1 MTTTKTA
8 PRGAHLVGSV
18 PLSSA
23 EEVFRT
29 IAAELPDHVRRIPDG
44 ETGDRQQWVQFQLET
59 LARLPELELV
69 ANVVPGMGELPPT
82 LRRRDGVAV
91 NDVDFGDLG
100 YARQAQASWETF
112 QMLQAEG
119 VIAPGVR
126 FQVSMPTPL
135 ANATAWLQSDPEFE
149 ALRDRYI
156 AALMGELDQIVAT
169 IPNDRLAIQWDVCF
183 ELLMF
188 EGWMPFPAG
197 VDRDW
202 IADHLVT
209 ISDAVPADVQL
220 GYHLCFGDF
229 GHEHVAQPTDA
240 GRISELVGSFINR
253 VGRPVNWVHLPV
265 PIDRDDEA
273 YFTPLKD
280 LALPDETELYIGLL
294 HFRDGLEGAQRRIAA
309 AQTCVTTPFG
319 VATECGMGRRA
330 EGRGGGSDLVELLR
344 LHANTSQPV
353 R

>member
-1 MTTTKTA
+1 MTTTNIA

-18 PLSSA
+18 PLGSA

-29 IAAELPDHVRRIPDG
+29 IAAELPDHVVRIPDG
-44 ETGDRQQWVQFQLET
+44 ETGDRQQWVQFQMET

-91 NDVDFGDLG
+91 EDVDFGDLG
-100 YARQAQASWETF
+100 YARQAVASWEVF
-112 QMLQAEG
+112 DRLQAEG
-119 VIAPGVR
+119 VIARDVR

-135 ANATAWLQSDPEFE
+135 ANATAWLQTDPEFE

-156 AALMGELDQIVAT
+156 AALMGEVDQIAAA
-169 IPNDRLAIQWDVCF
+169 IPHDRLAIQWDVCF
-183 ELLMF
+183 ELLML

-202 IADHLVT
+202 IADHLVE
-209 ISDAVPADVQL
+209 ISDAVPADIQL

-240 GRISELVGSFINR
+240 GRVVQLVGSFIDR
-253 VGRPVNWVHLPV
+253 VGRRVDWVHLPV
-265 PIDRDDEA
+265 PIERDDEA
-273 YFTPLKD
+273 YFAPLEN
-280 LALPDETELYIGLL
+280 LSLPPQTELYIGLL
-294 HFRDGLEGAQRRIAA
+294 HFRDGVDGAQRRIAA
-309 AQTCVTTPFG
+309 AQSCVTTPFG

-330 EGRGGGSDLVELLR
+330 EGRGGGSGLVELLR
-344 LHANTSQPV
+344 LHAQTAQPV